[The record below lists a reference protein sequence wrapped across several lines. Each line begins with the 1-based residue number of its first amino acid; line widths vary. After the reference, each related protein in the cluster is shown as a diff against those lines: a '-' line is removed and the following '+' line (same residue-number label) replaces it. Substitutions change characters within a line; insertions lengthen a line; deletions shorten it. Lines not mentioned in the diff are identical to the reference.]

1 MIVDDDPRIL
11 DGASR
16 MLEEEGCETH
26 TTDQPDTVVA
36 EAGRIHPDVILMD
49 VRMPK
54 MSGYDVFEKLL
65 KDPSTSKIPVV
76 LMTAKAITLNMPA
89 YFLHELGGIVNKP
102 FSKQQLIHGLRAAME
117 KRRNTPWG

>member
-1 MIVDDDPRIL
+1 MVGGNWRAAKERGNPSPIPCHKARQ
-11 DGASR
+11 A
-16 MLEEEGCETH
+16 T
-26 TTDQPDTVVA
+26 A

-76 LMTAKAITLNMPA
+76 LMTAKTITLNMPA

-117 KRRNTPWG
+117 KRRNTPGG